1 MAMNPIQF
9 QPGMSLSE
17 LFEQY
22 GTEAQCEQALE
33 QARWPTGFQ
42 CPHCGASEHS
52 TFSNRLLGGMQNIS
66 SVGAGLIWSS
76 NRRALSCNS
85 RGNLLA
91 CRLLIQ
97 CQWQISKFDTKTI
110 AWTDLPWMAGYPT
123 LPYPTL
129 PCHAMK
135 DLFILLVHLPTTIA
149 RFLGSG
155 GAKTIVACSL
165 LMKQQILIMNRA
177 RRRAPNLTAADRLL
191 LGFWSLFLLSCCPLY
206 CHAIVDAYP
215 QPQSLGAFFLH
226 ERASPPAKFMVRI
239 FQGILNSCHRPA
251 ASSRAAGSA

>member
-129 PCHAMK
+129 PRHEGP
-135 DLFILLVHLPTTIA
+135 VHTPRPSADHYRQVPGI
-149 RFLGSG
+149 
-155 GAKTIVACSL
+155 
-165 LMKQQILIMNRA
+165 
-177 RRRAPNLTAADRLL
+177 RRCEDHRRLQPFDETAD
-191 LGFWSLFLLSCCPLY
+191 P
-206 CHAIVDAYP
+206 H
-215 QPQSLGAFFLH
+215 H
-226 ERASPPAKFMVRI
+226 ES
-239 FQGILNSCHRPA
+239 RPA
-251 ASSRAAGSA
+251 ARAQSNRCGSLTARVLVTFPPLMLSFILPRNCRRLPPTAITGCILSA